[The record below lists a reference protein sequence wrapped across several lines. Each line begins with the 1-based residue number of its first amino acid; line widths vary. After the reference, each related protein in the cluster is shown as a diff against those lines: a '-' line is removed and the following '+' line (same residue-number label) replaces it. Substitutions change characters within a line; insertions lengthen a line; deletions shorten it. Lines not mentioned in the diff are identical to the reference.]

1 MDELSDFCQKISR
14 LYSANQWNISKAREV
29 VAELNNFLYT
39 NYDGIGTTKALGST
53 FDYFS
58 DFHKYWEQ
66 NYKDIL
72 DCTINESKC
81 EKVAEALH
89 AVCVNTEGASFASV
103 SSEYKDSGLEGEAI
117 CKIRLLTANQDFRES
132 LSFEQLAN
140 VYRDDPTVFDEVFI
154 ESEPERFLSSI
165 GINRLSQNDKRT
177 KYAKNIADFILNS
190 TKEFTDDKVYH
201 LIDHYHGD
209 LFALRQDLISKAN
222 AGYGEKKTD
231 MVLRDM
237 VVSKIWKNV
246 RNFDKINVASDVNTI
261 KVALRTGILAT
272 AIPLVS
278 SFLDIFCNQY
288 SYMDHQCAQAWRRV
302 WEIWMERYPQDNIG
316 SPCLLDFFVY
326 NVVGKQFCKTNLYIY
341 ECDDK
346 KHTFPWN
353 SANRRTCQVC
363 YDLYHKRV
371 PAHVV
376 QRVMACCHPDG
387 KVAIRQTKY
396 VQSLPDSQRID
407 ACPFIHICEH
417 KNLMPPKSISI
428 LGQTGWNSAY
438 SKRGNGGG
446 GLMA

>member
-1 MDELSDFCQKISR
+1 MDELFNFCQKISS
-14 LYSANQWNISKAREV
+14 LCSDTLWNISKARDV
-29 VAELNNFLYT
+29 VTEINNFLYT

-66 NYKDIL
+66 NYKEIL
-72 DCTINESKC
+72 GCTIVESKC

-89 AVCVNTEGASFASV
+89 EVCVNTKGTAFASV
-103 SSEYKDSGLEGEAI
+103 SSEYEMSGLKDEEI
-117 CKIRLLTANQDFRES
+117 CKIRLLTANQDFRKS
-132 LSFEQLAN
+132 ISFEQLVN
-140 VYRDDPTVFDEVFI
+140 VYKEDPTVFDELFI
-154 ESEPERFLSSI
+154 KSDPEGFLSAI

-177 KYAKNIADFILNS
+177 KYARNIADFVLKLTEQYSDN
-190 TKEFTDDKVYH
+190 KAYH

-209 LFALRQDLISKAN
+209 LFALREDLITKAN

-231 MVLRDM
+231 MALRDM
-237 VVSKIWKNV
+237 VVSGIWKNV
-246 RNFDKINVASDVNTI
+246 SNFDKINVASDVNTI

-288 SYMDHQCAQAWRRV
+288 SYMDYLCAQAWRHV
-302 WEIWMERYPQDNIG
+302 WEIWMKRYPQDNIG

-326 NVVGKQFCKTNLYIY
+326 NVIGKQFCKTNLYIY
-341 ECDDK
+341 ECDEQ
-346 KHTFPWN
+346 KHTFPWH
-353 SANRRTCQVC
+353 SANNHTCLLC
-363 YDLYHKRV
+363 YDKYHRRV
-371 PAHVV
+371 HAHVV
-376 QRVMACCHPDG
+376 QNFMACCHPDG
-387 KVAIRQTKY
+387 KVAIRSTKY
-396 VQSLPDSQRID
+396 VQSLPDDQKID
-407 ACPFIHICEH
+407 ACPFIDICEH

-438 SKRGNGGG
+438 SRKGKGGG